1 MIRRLPKWWLNFE
14 RLWGVEGIDY
24 ENSWDCRNPQ
34 LADYPICVT
43 TQNSFPTA
51 AGMASSASGLA
62 CLTKC
67 LSAIYGVLTS
77 PEEETILNSITRQAS
92 GSACRSLYGG
102 LVKWDKGSREDG
114 LDSIA
119 HQVDCCVLFSLSQV
133 LPSDS
138 WPEFRIAVCIVSES
152 RKSVGS
158 TEGMN
163 RCVETSPLMR
173 VCVDFRCDYRLDTQI
188 WWRIESKKRSE
199 RFQCAISER

>member
-1 MIRRLPKWWLNFE
+1 
-14 RLWGVEGIDY
+14 
-24 ENSWDCRNPQ
+24 
-34 LADYPICVT
+34 
-43 TQNSFPTA
+43 
-51 AGMASSASGLA
+51 MASSASGLA

-67 LSAIYGVLTS
+67 LAAVYGVLTS

-119 HQVDCCVLFSLSQV
+119 HQVESFVLFSSLQV
-133 LPSDS
+133 FPSDY

-163 RCVETSPLMR
+163 RCVETSPLMK
-173 VCVDFRCDYRLDTQI
+173 VKLGNWLDFRLDTLN
-188 WWRIESKKRSE
+188 WWKIESAEQSKHFRRE
-199 RFQCAISER
+199 ISECWERLSCKRAMICMRFVPLPSLLLCICQAKVSL

>member
-67 LSAIYGVLTS
+67 LSAVYGVLTS
-77 PEEETILNSITRQAS
+77 SEEETILNSITRQAS